1 MLIDVIL
8 PTFNRAY
15 CLKRTIDS
23 VLSQNYQELKLYVI
37 DDGSTDETKNLISQY
52 QNESRLK
59 YFYQVNKGVS
69 AARNSGIKM
78 GQAEW
83 IAFVDSD
90 DEWLPNKLQTQVDFI
105 KNYPNCQ
112 FVHSNEIWIRNG
124 VRVNP
129 KKKFDKSH
137 HDLFRRS
144 LEMCLISPSTV
155 MMKKELCLKHGLF
168 SEEFIVCEDYD
179 LWLKILAT
187 EEVGFLS
194 ENLIKKYGGHIDQL
208 STQYPAMDFWRIRSM
223 VSLLENSL
231 VSDEMKRSQIKV
243 EIHKKAEILLSGF
256 LKHQKLKEYNELKA
270 LLEQSK
276 GLTNFQVSHNFKN
289 EH

>member
-23 VLSQNYQELKLYVI
+23 VLSQTYQELNLYVI

-52 QNESRLK
+52 QNESRVH
-59 YFYQVNKGVS
+59 YFFQDNKGVS
-69 AARNSGIKM
+69 AARNCGIQQ

-83 IAFVDSD
+83 VAFVDSD
-90 DEWLPNKLQTQVDFI
+90 DEWLPHKLETQVDFI
-105 KNYPNCQ
+105 KKNPNIR
-112 FVHSNEIWIRNG
+112 FIHSNEIWMRNG

-129 KKKFDKSH
+129 KKKFDKSY

-155 MMKKELCLKHGLF
+155 VMKKELCLQHGLF
-168 SEEFIVCEDYD
+168 NEDFIVCEDYD

-187 EEVGFLS
+187 EEVGFVS
-194 ENLIKKYGGHIDQL
+194 DFLIKKYGGHSDQL
-208 STQYPAMDFWRIRSM
+208 STQFPAMDFWRIRSM
-223 VSLLENSL
+223 VNLLGNRL
-231 VSDEMKRSQIKV
+231 VTDEVKRSQIKV
-243 EIHKKAEILLSGF
+243 EIYKKAEILLNGF
-256 LKHQKLKEYNELKA
+256 LKHQKLNEYDELKKM
-270 LLEQSK
+270 LNSL
-276 GLTNFQVSHNFKN
+276 G
-289 EH
+289 

>member
-23 VLSQNYQELKLYVI
+23 VLSQTYQELNLYVI
-37 DDGSTDETKNLISQY
+37 DDGSTDETRNLISQY
-52 QNESRLK
+52 QNESMVR
-59 YFYQVNKGVS
+59 YFFQDNKGVS
-69 AARNSGIKM
+69 AARNCGIQQ

-83 IAFVDSD
+83 VAFVDSD
-90 DEWLPNKLQTQVDFI
+90 DEWLPHKLETQVDFI
-105 KNYPNCQ
+105 KKNPNYR
-112 FVHSNEIWIRNG
+112 FVHSDEIWMRND

-155 MMKKELCLKHGLF
+155 VIKKELCLQHGLF
-168 SEEFIVCEDYD
+168 NENFIVCEDYD

-187 EEVGFLS
+187 EEVGFIS
-194 ENLIKKYGGHIDQL
+194 EFLIKKYGGHSDQL
-208 STQYPAMDFWRIRSM
+208 STQYTAMDFWRIRSM
-223 VSLLENSL
+223 VSLLGNKL
-231 VSDEMKRSQIKV
+231 VTDEVKRSQIKV
-243 EIHKKAEILLSGF
+243 EIRKKAEILLNGF
-256 LKHQKLKEYNELKA
+256 LKHQKLNEYDELKT
-270 LLEQSK
+270 LIITLDE
-276 GLTNFQVSHNFKN
+276 LP
-289 EH
+289 

>member
-23 VLSQNYQELKLYVI
+23 VLSQTYNELNLYVI

-52 QNESRLK
+52 QNESRVH
-59 YFYQVNKGVS
+59 YFFQDNKGVS
-69 AARNSGIKM
+69 AARNCGIQQ

-83 IAFVDSD
+83 VSFVDSD
-90 DEWLPNKLQTQVDFI
+90 DEWLPHKLEIQVDFI
-105 KNYPNCQ
+105 KKNSNYR
-112 FVHSNEIWIRNG
+112 FVHSDEIWMRNG

-155 MMKKELCLKHGLF
+155 VMKKELCLQHGLF
-168 SEEFIVCEDYD
+168 NENFIVCEDYD

-187 EEVGFLS
+187 EEVGFIS
-194 ENLIKKYGGHIDQL
+194 EFLIKKYGGHSDQL
-208 STQYPAMDFWRIRSM
+208 STQYTAMDFWRIRSL
-223 VSLLENSL
+223 VSLLGNRL
-231 VSDEMKRSQIKV
+231 VTDEVKRSQIKV
-243 EIHKKAEILLSGF
+243 EIRKKAEILLNGF
-256 LKHQKLKEYNELKA
+256 LKHQKVHEYDELKSLIKTLDE
-270 LLEQSK
+270 LL
-276 GLTNFQVSHNFKN
+276 
-289 EH
+289 